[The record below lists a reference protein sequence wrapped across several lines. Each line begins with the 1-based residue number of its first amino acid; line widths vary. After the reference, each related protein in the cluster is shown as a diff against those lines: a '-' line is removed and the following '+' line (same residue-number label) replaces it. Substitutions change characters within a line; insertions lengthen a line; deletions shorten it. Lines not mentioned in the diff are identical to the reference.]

1 MSTHASPH
9 PFERWTPGT
18 LDVHHISTGKGDAA
32 LFLLPDGTTMLV
44 DAGASDPTHPRH
56 SGPRATP
63 PRPDGSRTPGEWIVR
78 YIRHALA
85 HDPTPVLDYALITH
99 FHGDHM
105 GTPFS
110 RSRTSRSGA
119 YRLAGITEVGE
130 HIPIRRILDRGW
142 PDYCYPA
149 PIDNDMVRNYRAF
162 LRWQIEN
169 RGTVV
174 ERFEPGRDDQI
185 VLVRDPDAY
194 ASFQVRNVAANGE
207 VWTGVGTNT
216 RAHFPPV
223 EALRPEELP
232 EENACSL
239 ALRLSYGRFDYFTGG
254 DIPGVLELGAPV
266 WSDVETPVAQAVG
279 PVEVAVLNHHGYR
292 SSENEFFVSALRPR
306 VHIIPVWSSD
316 HPGHGVLKRILSTK
330 LYPGPR
336 DVFATDVIEAN
347 KVVIGSLMDQ
357 IKSEHGHVLV
367 RVDPG
372 GDTYRVLVLDDS
384 AETYN
389 VLATHGPY
397 RST

>member
-1 MSTHASPH
+1 MPTHASRH
-9 PFERWTPGT
+9 PLEPWTPGT
-18 LDVHHISTGKGDAA
+18 LDIHHISTGKGDAA

-44 DAGASDPTHPRH
+44 DAGASDPTAPRH

-63 PRPDGSRTPGEWIVR
+63 SRPDGSRTPGEWIVR

-85 HDPTPVLDYALITH
+85 HDPAPVLDYALITH

-105 GTPFS
+105 GTPFR

-142 PDYCYPA
+142 PDYDYPA
-149 PIDNDMVRNYRAF
+149 PVDNDTMRNYRAF

-174 ERFEPGRDDQI
+174 ERFEPGRNDQI
-185 VLVRDPDAY
+185 VLAREPDAY
-194 ASFQVRNVAANGE
+194 ANFQVRNVAANGE

-239 ALRLSYGRFDYFTGG
+239 ALRLSYGKFDYFSGG
-254 DIPGVLELGAPV
+254 DLPGVLELGAPL
-266 WSDVETPVAQAVG
+266 WTDVETPVAQALG
-279 PVEVAVLNHHGYR
+279 PVEVSVLNHHGYR

-306 VHIIPVWSSD
+306 VHVIPVWSSD
-316 HPGHGVLKRILSTK
+316 HPGHGVLKRILSTR

-336 DVFATDVIEAN
+336 DVFATDMIEAN
-347 KVVIGSLMDQ
+347 KIVIGPLMDQ
-357 IKSEHGHVLV
+357 LKSDHGHVLV

-384 AETYN
+384 AETYS

-397 RST
+397 QST